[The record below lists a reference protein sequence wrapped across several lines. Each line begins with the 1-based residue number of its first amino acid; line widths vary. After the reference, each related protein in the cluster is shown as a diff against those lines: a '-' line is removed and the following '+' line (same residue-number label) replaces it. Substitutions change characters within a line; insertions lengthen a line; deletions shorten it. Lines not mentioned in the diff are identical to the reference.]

1 MAGPNLV
8 VIGDVM
14 LDVMVSSGGLVRGA
28 VDAGS
33 WALVE
38 RRGRTAFF
46 EATRPATVLFA
57 NEREAEALVGARGR
71 AACRLAAGPH
81 TRIVR
86 LRPGAVDKRPRDGGI
101 RCRRNTRCRPPITW
115 QVSHQERTTKDLL
128 RNSNRC

>member
-86 LRPGAVDKRPRDGGI
+86 LRPGAVDTRPRVGAFAACAVPAVDPRLRGKSLTKSEP
-101 RCRRNTRCRPPITW
+101 RNTC
-115 QVSHQERTTKDLL
+115 
-128 RNSNRC
+128 